1 MAKKPNK
8 QEVATTQSKEIVS
21 DGLVDEL
28 RDLIQE
34 TRSGVAQAVN
44 SALVQ
49 LYWRIGT
56 RVRTEILKNERADYG
71 QQICVTLSH
80 EFKNEF
86 GNGFSR
92 SNIELL
98 QLDQSGIHVASYLT
112 ELPPIE
118 VLRSKLHESVQRAQA
133 LLDRRGDPESDSS

>member
-56 RVRTEILKNERADYG
+56 RVRTEILKNCLLYTSPSPRDR
-71 QQICVTLSH
+71 Q
-80 EFKNEF
+80 K
-86 GNGFSR
+86 SR
-92 SNIELL
+92 M
-98 QLDQSGIHVASYLT
+98 
-112 ELPPIE
+112 P
-118 VLRSKLHESVQRAQA
+118 
-133 LLDRRGDPESDSS
+133 SSA